1 MAQKTDTYNWVH
13 EHRMSVLPF
22 FMEKWDE
29 AEESKKFIRMA
40 QYSDKQ
46 LAAMAKDSRVP
57 YVLDF
62 ITQPINTFQ
71 GDQRSNRTD
80 IKYLPV
86 EADDDVRTELLNS
99 VKSTILRQNKYLW
112 LLSDIFQDGIIEK
125 AGYIGYEWSTAK
137 DPMGRLDMFRV
148 PQRQMMWSTHRREYE
163 LSDAS
168 WVSRS
173 RLYNKRDLIRKYPEH
188 EVEIEEM
195 NFTDS
200 AQEELNL
207 DASYFKQIQD
217 SKLDAVALIEFYEKD
232 YKIRHFIKSG
242 KEVRDGYYDEKEN
255 AEAKARELT
264 KMMEQNSQPG
274 QAIEPL
280 TVFARYQPVILKS
293 EIAHNIDFVS
303 KEETKE
309 PFYPYDSYHPFWD
322 DGEYW
327 AVMDLYKD
335 PQRFI
340 NKIFSQVD
348 NQINKAAKGLTLV
361 DDNVPEPT
369 FQEMVTKWNTTGGI
383 MKFPNPKE
391 NVLVIK
397 QEAFDARLLE
407 SVSMAIQN
415 IDRKTGGR
423 NFTGGKESAAES
435 GVAVQ
440 KRVDRASVA
449 SFMIFDNLDRFQL
462 NVGEKVAWYITHFM
476 DAPRKVRI
484 EGEELTRIAQE
495 HFQDWFSPS
504 IQPGV
509 GFIKINTRP
518 INTLTELTVDTII
531 DQSAHSVTK
540 NQETLQM
547 IQGMLQSS
555 QMLAE
560 TIPPQLLIQLFD
572 LPFSIKQE
580 MMKAAQELL
589 QARQEAAK
597 AEQNKPPTLSA
608 NLKDVVVLPPS
619 MQPAFLALFGLQSD
633 GTPIEDST
641 EREKQQK
648 QGLTMLQQAAELEFK
663 DKKHNDQI
671 GLKMI
676 DMKNKDANEKE
687 KIEIARKK
695 STEKPTKPSKGKR

>member
-597 AEQNKPPTLSA
+597 TEQNKPPTLSA

-648 QGLTMLQQAAELEFK
+648 QGLTMLQKAAELEFK

-695 STEKPTKPSKGKR
+695 STEKPTKTSKGKR